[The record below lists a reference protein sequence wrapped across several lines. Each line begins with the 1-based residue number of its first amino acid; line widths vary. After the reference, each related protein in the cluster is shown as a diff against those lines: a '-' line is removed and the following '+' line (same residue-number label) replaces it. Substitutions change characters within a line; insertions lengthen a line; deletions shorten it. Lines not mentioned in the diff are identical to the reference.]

1 MPVLSRFS
9 IKSCSFH
16 LKTKKDLKMAN
27 QQFCLKWNNHQG
39 NLVSVF
45 DNLLSSESFVDVTLA
60 CEGSNIK
67 AHKVVLSACSPFFEE
82 VLKNNPC
89 KHPIIILK
97 DMKFFDLKTII
108 QFMYKGEVN
117 VSQDHL
123 SALLKTAESLQVKGL
138 AEVNAGDSQ
147 PAEDKVT
154 SKPQQFEQV
163 TSQPIQRKR
172 PSSPPKRTRNIITRD
187 DTDRNRNTGSPEI
200 IEEVVPKKTRIE
212 TRSGNSAAANTSSS
226 HYKQQSTSSSS
237 HYNQPSTSSSSHYN
251 QQSPYS
257 DQNIAE
263 TYSPQTENTPDN
275 FRTESQKDN
284 FVPDNTEQPQ
294 STSEFQFTSG
304 PANILSEES
313 NNSFSMMPETDEK
326 DIKDIKPSSP
336 QVLPIQIDQ
345 EVTGRIKSPPNYNE
359 YTDYEEG
366 NSQVS
371 CLRHARIDDS
381 EPGLAEHLA
390 VQAYDDNSFQG
401 QSASYEISG
410 DSINLDDLGAG
421 PSNVSGDFSNTM
433 PAGTSSGRNLF
444 HLFFEIAPFTLCM
457 LQKIR
462 REGIPLPFPSPTVLI
477 NVNGRRQAKHSTIP
491 ILTKYLKKQDNVEEI
506 RIANTH
512 FLVKLLHFSLQF
524 DPRMSP
530 DFSASIRH
538 FPSRER
544 LMQPD

>member
-366 NSQVS
+366 NSQ
-371 CLRHARIDDS
+371 
-381 EPGLAEHLA
+381 
-390 VQAYDDNSFQG
+390 QAYDDNSFQG

-433 PAGTSSGRNLF
+433 PAGTSSGLPSSNDKDYKCPWCDKTFLYQSSLSNHIRHKHRESGRIECSMCEKTFAWRSQLSSHMQKKHNQRRKF
-444 HLFFEIAPFTLCM
+444 QCHICQQYFKFESRLELHM
-457 LQKIR
+457 
-462 REGIPLPFPSPTVLI
+462 
-477 NVNGRRQAKHSTIP
+477 STIHP
-491 ILTKYLKKQDNVEEI
+491 DNSGHYL
-506 RIANTH
+506 
-512 FLVKLLHFSLQF
+512 
-524 DPRMSP
+524 SP
-530 DFSASIRH
+530 PEH
-538 FPSRER
+538 
-544 LMQPD
+544 